1 MERQLP
7 KHQNTNHQ
15 PFFFFLNTINLISC
29 LVAHLSATPPHIS
42 NIPPFCPVCFPSFL
56 AASLPAALSSPPP
69 LPPLC
74 ASLLPSLLFSP
85 PACLPSSFHLS
96 SLKLTVPK
104 GRGHLRTKWGI
115 SRQLCAHSLRWPS
128 IIHSLLTPPFPS
140 LHLHSALFI
149 APCRLRLYFSVP
161 FFFLKISRLHVC
173 FLHYPLLPLPR
184 LIPFFPLLLFL
195 PLLLCL
201 LDAFNHSR
209 TLLRPSLHHFLPALA
224 PHLYQQLLNSTSLT
238 NSFSFPLSARVSF
251 FFMCFP
257 KD

>member
-1 MERQLP
+1 MGNQPTAVCTLSPVAFNYSLTSHSSFSLSPSSLCPFYRSLP
-7 KHQNTNHQ
+7 S
-15 PFFFFLNTINLISC
+15 PPLLLCSFFFF
-29 LVAHLSATPPHIS
+29 
-42 NIPPFCPVCFPSFL
+42 
-56 AASLPAALSSPPP
+56 
-69 LPPLC
+69 
-74 ASLLPSLLFSP
+74 
-85 PACLPSSFHLS
+85 
-96 SLKLTVPK
+96 
-104 GRGHLRTKWGI
+104 
-115 SRQLCAHSLRWPS
+115 
-128 IIHSLLTPPFPS
+128 
-140 LHLHSALFI
+140 
-149 APCRLRLYFSVP
+149 
-161 FFFLKISRLHVC
+161 KISRLHVC